1 MLSNTYKGTTAI
13 IEPVSYNGF
22 QVVEESKQAN
32 TTTTIPTQAIP
43 EE

>member
-1 MLSNTYKGTTAI
+1 MLSNTYKGTAAI
-13 IEPVSYNGF
+13 IEPVSSQGF

-32 TTTTIPTQAIP
+32 TTNTIITQVIP